1 MRFAVSDWK
10 FEMDCDGEGKRQRQR
25 QKQKQKGKSK
35 SKKAAADPSTAT
47 RAIAPYT
54 AGTHDS
60 RFAMEEKARASP
72 LGMTGLRLGG
82 HECGVGCGV
91 GAGEIAVVLR

>member
-1 MRFAVSDWK
+1 
-10 FEMDCDGEGKRQRQR
+10 MDRGGEG
-25 QKQKQKGKSK
+25 QK
-35 SKKAAADPSTAT
+35 ATADPSTPT

-72 LGMTGLRLGG
+72 LGMTGL
-82 HECGVGCGV
+82 GVGR
-91 GAGEIAVVLR
+91 EILWSWIVHRTISDFNWAVP